1 MKILH
6 TSDWHLGHTI
16 YDYDRSEEQK
26 KMLDQIADIVKEEQ
40 PDIFILAGDVYDNSQ
55 PSASVQ
61 KMFADGLSAIHNANP
76 MMHIIVTAGNHDSG
90 AKHEVYRTPWNALNV
105 TMIGLLDKNNI
116 DSHIIELPGK
126 AYIAAIPYA
135 YERSIPDGF
144 FQSVLDRIEMRNSA
158 NLPVVMTA
166 HLTVS
171 GCDFAGHDNASDKIV
186 GGISSYGVKEFGDKY
201 DYLALGHIHKPQ
213 FIHSGKHNIRYSG
226 SPLAVSFDENYTHP
240 HSISIIELEKH
251 GDKPEVRTR
260 DIHNSKPLVTLPAKG
275 YTDKGYKDEG
285 HTAKGYTDEDY
296 TAKSDTD
303 EGYTDFDSAKEL
315 LRKFPDDREAY
326 IRLNVLIDKPLPPD
340 AKSEAVKIA
349 EGKKCRFC
357 CINAK
362 WEKTG
367 QVEPHTLTVQEF
379 KQEDPIDIARRY
391 IESKSI
397 TFSSE
402 MEEMFR
408 FAAERVKEDEDK

>member
-26 KMLDQIADIVKEEQ
+26 KMLEQIADIVKEEQ

-61 KMFADGLSAIHNANP
+61 KMFVDGLTAIHNANQT
-76 MMHIIVTAGNHDSG
+76 MHIIVTAGNHDSG
-90 AKHEVYRTPWNALNV
+90 AKHEIFQTPWNALNV
-105 TMIGLLDKNNI
+105 TMIGILNKDNI
-116 DSHIIELPGK
+116 DSHIIEVPGK

-144 FQSVLDRIEMRNSA
+144 FQSVLDEIEKRNSD

-186 GGISSYGVKEFGDKY
+186 GGISSYNVKEFGDKY

-226 SPLAVSFDENYTHP
+226 SPLAVSFDENYP
-240 HSISIIELEKH
+240 HSICIIELEKH
-251 GDKPEVRTR
+251 GDKPEVRP
-260 DIHNSKPLVTLPAKG
+260 IEINNSKPLVTLPTKG
-275 YTDKGYKDEG
+275 YTDL
-285 HTAKGYTDEDY
+285 
-296 TAKSDTD
+296 
-303 EGYTDFDSAKEL
+303 DSAKEL
-315 LRKFPDDREAY
+315 LRKYPDDIEAY
-326 IRLNVLIDKPLPPD
+326 IRLNVQIDKPLPPD

-391 IESKSI
+391 IESKSV
-397 TFSSE
+397 TFSAE

-408 FAAERVKEDEDK
+408 FAAERVKEDEGK